1 VQSKSRQSAAPRKRR
16 SYIHPEGNSPFFGA
30 RSLQGRVVSIPFT
43 RACWSRLESRERII
57 RTAKLSQPACPP
69 LFALPDNVE
78 RHAHY
83 RGHEQKV
90 RKPRA
95 ITAYNLFM
103 KDTIAKIKSDADP
116 DVKNTDALKLVG
128 VRWKE
133 ITVGEK
139 AKYELKAKELKEMAD
154 GEHS

>member
-1 VQSKSRQSAAPRKRR
+1 M
-16 SYIHPEGNSPFFGA
+16 
-30 RSLQGRVVSIPFT
+30 
-43 RACWSRLESRERII
+43 
-57 RTAKLSQPACPP
+57 
-69 LFALPDNVE
+69 
-78 RHAHY
+78 
-83 RGHEQKV
+83 

-139 AKYELKAKELKEMAD
+139 AKYELKAKELKELAE